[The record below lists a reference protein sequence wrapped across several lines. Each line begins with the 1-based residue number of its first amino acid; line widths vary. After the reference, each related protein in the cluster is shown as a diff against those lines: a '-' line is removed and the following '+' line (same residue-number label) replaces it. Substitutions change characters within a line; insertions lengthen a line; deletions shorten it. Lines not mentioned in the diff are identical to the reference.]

1 MRKNFSLRIYK
12 TSHNQKITEKVQ
24 KGNRKLKSHL
34 YHYISED
41 MLSSLSKISTGVR
54 NLQEKTHAAQA
65 DQSQF
70 LLSPLPT

>member
-41 MLSSLSKISTGVR
+41 KGHVVFTIKNLHRRQKLAGENTSSPS
-54 NLQEKTHAAQA
+54 
-65 DQSQF
+65 
-70 LLSPLPT
+70 